1 LTDLSFISDLSHDI
15 ILDFGHDHSLGIE
28 SDIVIDAAYDDE
40 VDTVSDMISTP
51 QPDLVS
57 DIQTD

>member
-1 LTDLSFISDLSHDI
+1 LSHDI
-15 ILDFGHDHSLGIE
+15 ILDFTHDHSLGIE

-40 VDTVSDMISTP
+40 VDPVSDMISTL
-51 QPDLVS
+51 QPDLVR